1 MDRSG
6 AASYDRGMWALEQSG
21 LSGLRAALVADLSGE
36 VLELGAGTGANLG
49 HYSPAARLTAIDLRP
64 GHLAAAAD
72 KHPARR
78 GTRLLACADAEK
90 LPFSDGCFD
99 AVVATL
105 VFCSIGRPASA
116 LAEVRRVLRP
126 GGKLR
131 LIEHVRGQ
139 TRFTRLLTDTLHPFW
154 FALQGECHLNRDT
167 AATVV
172 QSGFRIER
180 SSLRWLG
187 ILQIID
193 ASAP

>member
-1 MDRSG
+1 MERSS
-6 AASYDRGMWALEQSG
+6 ASGYDKGMWALEQSG
-21 LSGLRAALVADLSGE
+21 LGGLRALLVADLSGD

-49 HYSPAARLTAIDLRP
+49 HYRPAARVSAIDLRP
-64 GHLAAAAD
+64 DHLAAAAD
-72 KHPARR
+72 KHPVRQ
-78 GTRLLACADAEK
+78 GTRLMACANAER
-90 LPFSDGCFD
+90 LPFSDGRFD
-99 AVVATL
+99 VVVATL
-105 VFCSIGRPASA
+105 VFCSIDRPANA

-126 GGKLR
+126 GGRLR

-139 TRFTRLLTDTLHPFW
+139 TRLTRLLTDALHPFW
-154 FALQGECHLNRDT
+154 FAIQGECHLNRDT

-180 SSLRWLG
+180 SSLRWRG